1 MKIYNNTTLDT
12 YIENSSGVVC
22 IGGFDGIHLAHQ
34 QLFKKTMNISTKFD
48 IVTFE
53 VIPKIYF
60 NEDLKPLISNE
71 GRERIFSTFNPQ
83 NLVYLNFE
91 NFNKISQEQFCNY
104 LKNNLKVKKIV
115 VGKDFKFGKNRSGDI
130 TTLIHFF
137 GEENIF
143 LLDDFLIDNEKVS
156 STKIRYY
163 LSNGDIE
170 KANNYLG
177 REFSLIGTVIEG
189 KKIGRSIGFPT
200 ANLSLD
206 QDTFIPN
213 FGVYSGKI
221 YIDNNIFNTIV
232 NIGLNPTVDDQA
244 TLKIEAHIFDF
255 SSDIYNS
262 KVEISL
268 SKFIRKE
275 IKFKNIDELKVQI
288 SEDIKTAKKYF

>member
-143 LLDDFLIDNEKVS
+143 LLDDFLINNEKVS

-213 FGVYSGKI
+213 FGVYTGKI

-255 SSDIYNS
+255 SSNIYNS

-275 IKFKNIDELKVQI
+275 IKFKNIDELKDQI